1 MGKFEFS
8 KNLEIGPLFNVATRD
23 IAANDTTNEGF
34 CDMLK
39 YEKSVPSVRVPLAE
53 SKYLAVMGQATIFWS

>member
-1 MGKFEFS
+1 MGKNFKFEFS
-8 KNLEIGPLFNVATRD
+8 KNLEIGTLFNVATRD

-39 YEKSVPSVRVPLAE
+39 YEKVDTS
-53 SKYLAVMGQATIFWS
+53 I